1 MHRAATNVM
10 ARAVAVAKE
19 MGMHHRYIYQNY
31 AKSGR
36 DVFSSY
42 GEENKE
48 RLLDIQS
55 RYDPERVF
63 TRLQPGY
70 FKL

>member
-1 MHRAATNVM
+1 M

-19 MGMHHRYIYQNY
+19 MGMYHRYIYQNY

-42 GEENKE
+42 GEKNKE